1 MMHGVLTLL
10 PLLYY
15 QKTTN
20 TGVNRSLASVIN
32 NWNDFYIYFY
42 ELGKSYTNC
51 CIQYDLL
58 TWVINMI

>member
-20 TGVNRSLASVIN
+20 SVVNRSLASVVTEMVSLN
-32 NWNDFYIYFY
+32 NVC
-42 ELGKSYTNC
+42 ELVKSYTIC